1 MALTGIE
8 IFKLLPKTN
17 CKKCGFPTCLAFAMK
32 VAQGQAQIEQCP
44 DVSEEVKA
52 KLKEASTPPIKG
64 FYFGSEAEKIK
75 IGEETVLF
83 RHEKKFFNP
92 TVLALEIMDND
103 ENIDNHVDEILN
115 SQIERVGQILKID
128 AIFLK
133 NASGSAEVFKD
144 ALKKIRT
151 KASTIPL
158 IFEIT
163 NPEVALVVLEE
174 SRDERPILYGATAEN
189 HSEMAE
195 IAKKYNIP
203 LGVSAKGIEKVISI
217 TEALKAK
224 GVEDLIINSQ
234 PEKAGELLRDNT
246 IIRRAALKKSIR
258 ALGYPIITFAN
269 LNSNL
274 ENPFYETIIASLA
287 IVKYSSIVVISS
299 IPKWKNIVLFTLK
312 QNIYSDPQVP
322 MQVKQDIYKVG
333 EPDGNSPIIVTTNFA
348 LTYFLVKGE
357 IENSKVPT
365 WLAIMDCDGLSVLT
379 AWAAGKFS
387 ASKIAQFIKESGI
400 EEKLNHRE
408 LIIPGYVA
416 MLKGA
421 IEDKL
426 PGWKVVI
433 GTKEA
438 SAIPAFLKNYVK
450 DRKCL
455 TN

>member
-44 DVSEEVKA
+44 DVSEEVKI
-52 KLKEASTPPIKG
+52 KLKEASTPPIRG
-64 FYFGSEAEKIK
+64 VEFGPENQKIK
-75 IGEETVLF
+75 VGDETVLF
-83 RHEKKFFNP
+83 RHEKKFNNP
-92 TVLALEIMDND
+92 TVLALEIGDND
-103 ENIDNHVDEILN
+103 RDLEFKIDEILN
-115 SQIERVGQILKID
+115 SPLERVGQIIKFD

-133 NASGSAEVFKD
+133 NNSENAETFIN
-144 ALKKIRT
+144 ALNVVRA
-151 KASTIPL
+151 KAKEISL
-158 IFEIT
+158 ILGIT
-163 NPEVALVVLEE
+163 NPEIAKSVLVNIKNN
-174 SRDERPILYGATAEN
+174 RPILCGAREDN
-189 HSEMAE
+189 ILDMVEV
-195 IAKKYNIP
+195 AKNFNLP
-203 LGVSAKGIEKVISI
+203 LVIS
-217 TEALKAK
+217 AK
-224 GVEDLIINSQ
+224 GVENIIPLVEIARSNGLEDLIIDTQ
-234 PEKAGELLRDNT
+234 PNNVGELLRDNT
-246 IIRRAALKKSIR
+246 IIRRAALKKGLR
-258 ALGYPIITFAN
+258 ALGYPILTFTKK
-269 LNSNL
+269 SDD
-274 ENPFYETIIASLA
+274 FYETIMASTA
-287 IVKYSSIVVISS
+287 ILKYSSIVVLSS
-299 IPKWKNIVLFTLK
+299 IPKWKNLVLFTLK

-322 MQVKQDIYKVG
+322 MQVKQDIYKIG
-333 EPDGNSPIIVTTNFA
+333 EPNGNSPIIVTTNFA

-357 IENSKVPT
+357 IENSKIPA

-426 PGWKVVI
+426 PGWKVII

-438 SAIPAFLKNYVK
+438 SGIPAFLRNYVRSK
-450 DRKCL
+450 D
-455 TN
+455 